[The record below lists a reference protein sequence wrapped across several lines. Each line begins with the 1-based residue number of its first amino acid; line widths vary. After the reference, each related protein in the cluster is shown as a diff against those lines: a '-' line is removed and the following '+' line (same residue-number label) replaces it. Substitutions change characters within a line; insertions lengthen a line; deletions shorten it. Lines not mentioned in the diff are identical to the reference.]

1 MGEGCSVEKPL
12 AVLSFLWE
20 DVLLG
25 FGIGWKEQTTVCI
38 LLIKLERLLSGWGFE
53 KVVDRWSRKNLDNY
67 K

>member
-12 AVLSFLWE
+12 AVLSFLWK

-25 FGIGWKEQTTVCI
+25 FGIGLKEQTTVCI

-53 KVVDRWSRKNLDNY
+53 QVVDRCSRKSLDN
-67 K
+67 